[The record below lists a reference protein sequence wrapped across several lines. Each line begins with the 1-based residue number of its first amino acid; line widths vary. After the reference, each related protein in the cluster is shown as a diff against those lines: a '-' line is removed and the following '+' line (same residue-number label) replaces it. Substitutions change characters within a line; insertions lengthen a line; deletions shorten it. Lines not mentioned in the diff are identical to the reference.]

1 MITME
6 TEIEEGHGYASYRA
20 MKLAFRQGEDVSFCY
35 NGDETVVT
43 LDHAQRYLRG
53 QMLSIIGI
61 ERQGLRN
68 MEADIEERKS
78 YILEQETEFKE
89 LFGEEPNIS

>member
-1 MITME
+1 MKTVL
-6 TEIEEGHGYASYRA
+6 EEGHGHASYRA
-20 MKLAFRQGEDVSFCY
+20 MKIAFRHGVDVSFCY
-35 NGDETVVT
+35 NGDETIIT
-43 LDHAQRYLRG
+43 LDKAQKYLRN
-53 QMLSIIGI
+53 QMLSIIGV

-68 MEADIEERKS
+68 MEAEIEERKS